1 MQLFWNL
8 KDLLHML
15 TAEQLIAFERDI
27 AAEFETGHIHAPV
40 HLNSDTQAAP
50 LIEIFK
56 EINPTDWVCST
67 WRSTFHALLKGIP
80 PEEVKRQI
88 LAGRSMFI
96 SSPQHR
102 FISSAIM
109 GAMLPIA
116 CGLAFEK
123 ARVWCFLGDMAASIG
138 AFHDAVKFADG
149 YRLDVRFVIEDNG
162 LSTNTPTR
170 EAWAHGIFNKFTIA
184 RYKYQ
189 RTCNHYQPLPG
200 QTGF

>member
-1 MQLFWNL
+1 
-8 KDLLHML
+8 ML
-15 TAEQLIAFERDI
+15 TAEELIAFEADI
-27 AAEFETGHIHAPV
+27 AREFDAGKIRAPV
-40 HLNSDTQAAP
+40 HLNSPEQAQP
-50 LIEIFK
+50 LIDIFK
-56 EINPTDWVCST
+56 DVAPEDWVLST
-67 WRSTFHALLKGIP
+67 WRGTFHALLKGIP

-102 FISSAIM
+102 FLSSAIM

-116 CGLAFEK
+116 CGLAFEG
-123 ARVWCFLGDMAASIG
+123 ARVWIFCGDMAASIG
-138 AFHDAVKFADG
+138 AFHDAVKFAEG
-149 YRLDVRFVIEDNG
+149 HRLDVRFIVEDNG
-162 LSTNTPTR
+162 LSTNTPTE